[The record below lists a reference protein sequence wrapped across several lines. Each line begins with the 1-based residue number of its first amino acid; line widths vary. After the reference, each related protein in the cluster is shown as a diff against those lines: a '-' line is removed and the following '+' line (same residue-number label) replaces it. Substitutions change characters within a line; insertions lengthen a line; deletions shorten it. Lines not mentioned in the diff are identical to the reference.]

1 MSTCTQTDKPL
12 RCSACKETKA
22 RCCFG
27 INRRRSNGLQT
38 ECRECRKKKNSQSA
52 EQRDAR
58 RAALRSVSFE
68 KVCSTCRKLK
78 SQGEYT
84 NHAGMRDGLF
94 NECNECK
101 ASRQRRNK
109 YSLTKD
115 RFEEMRAT
123 GVCQMPGCGEPLE
136 WAKTARIDHCH
147 TTGKVREVLC
157 HRCNVMLGYVQKTP
171 HLLQPMLNYIA
182 KHKAD
187 NEAA

>member
-101 ASRQRRNK
+101 ASRQRRNR

-123 GVCQMPGCGEPLE
+123 GVC
-136 WAKTARIDHCH
+136 
-147 TTGKVREVLC
+147 

-171 HLLQPMLNYIA
+171 HLFQPMLNYIA